1 MPTKPTKKPMVLGW
15 LNPLANGWLTIR
27 QDKTRQDKV
36 GFGSSNQNQNP
47 PYSLVSQPIEKGF
60 LSWSFFLRAH
70 PKRAKPKARSTVF
83 NRLSTGFQQSP
94 EGRVFAVLDYRNN
107 VEAKACPICGESR
120 PLDWFGPELKFVE
133 YKKDGTVRRTIR
145 YRKYL
150 ACWKCRAVRR
160 IKTLSRIPFSDE
172 MGR

>member
-1 MPTKPTKKPMVLGW
+1 MFEKPNAKPMVLGW
-15 LNPLANGWLTIR
+15 QNPLANGCLTLK
-27 QDKTRQDKV
+27 QNKTKQEEV

-47 PYSLVSQPIEKGF
+47 PYVLVGQPIKKGF

-70 PKRAKPKARSTVF
+70 PRRAKSTTRSTVF

-94 EGRVFAVLDYRNN
+94 ERRALAMFDYRNKIKT
-107 VEAKACPICGESR
+107 KACPICGESR

-133 YKKDGTVRRTIR
+133 YKKDGTIRRTIR

-150 ACWKCRAVRR
+150 ACLKCRAAKR
-160 IKTLSRIPFSDE
+160 INTLSRIPISDE